1 MSVTRALTLARR
13 ILTASAVTA
22 IAATCLVTS
31 VGTTSTARGHHRG
44 DVAHATKE
52 WKAPST
58 RDVTLATK
66 EWKIAISSPG
76 TTGQW

>member
-22 IAATCLVTS
+22 IAATCLATS
-31 VGTTSTARGHHRG
+31 VGTSSTAAGQHRG
-44 DVAHATKE
+44 DVTHATKE
-52 WKAPST
+52 WKAPSA

-66 EWKIAISSPG
+66 EWKVQTSTVV
-76 TTGQW
+76 TTKEW